1 MGNFG
6 CCQGKPQVDENQNTV
21 PVPEPKQDDYQQESI
36 KGDLL
41 STLKENHPPTV
52 QENISEKIEKKTNKK
67 SKPKKS
73 VQVEA
78 PKNQRRPSELP
89 KISREDF
96 VHIKKENIENSYIII
111 SALGK
116 GSFGCVYKAQKKLT
130 NELRAVKVLQKKNLD
145 SVNRK
150 ALLEEVEIL
159 KSLNHPNILKVF
171 EVYEDSISINIIT
184 DLCTGG
190 ELFDRI
196 VESKGFSEN
205 KAANYMYQLISAVRT
220 CHDKG
225 IVHRDLKPEN
235 ILFINEREDSPLK
248 VIDFGTSKKLDGK
261 NFLSSLTG
269 TVRFI

>member
-6 CCQGKPQVDENQNTV
+6 CCQGKPQTDENQNTI
-21 PVPEPKQDDYQQESI
+21 PVPEPKQEENLQESV
-36 KGDLL
+36 KSDHLD
-41 STLKENHPPTV
+41 SPKENHPPSA
-52 QENISEKIEKKTNKK
+52 QEITEKVEKKMNKK
-67 SKPKKS
+67 PKVKKTL
-73 VQVEA
+73 QVEA
-78 PKNQRRPSELP
+78 PKNQRRASELP

-96 VHIKKENIENSYIII
+96 VQFKKENIENSYIII

-116 GSFGCVYKAQKKLT
+116 GSFGCVYKAQNKLS

-145 SVNRK
+145 SANRK
-150 ALLEEVEIL
+150 ALLGEVEIL

-171 EVYEDSISINIIT
+171 EVFEDSISINIIT
-184 DLCTGG
+184 ELCTGG

-196 VESKGFSEN
+196 VENKGFSEN
-205 KAANYMYQLISAVRT
+205 KAANYMYQLISAVRA

-235 ILFINEREDSPLK
+235 ILFTNEREDSSLK

-269 TVRFI
+269 TVRLI